1 MNFKTWLETFIS
13 EKGLDL
19 RHEFTCEG
27 REWGINFI
35 PLDSVVEFIL
45 LNANKA
51 QKAEIKTHLVKMD
64 FVNAPIMPFFEE
76 IAVRMAK
83 AYG

>member
-19 RHEFTCEG
+19 THTFEVEG
-27 REWGINFI
+27 EWGTNFI

-45 LNANKA
+45 LNASKE

-76 IAVRMAK
+76 MAGRMAK